1 MSTTLRRFSSRMG
14 EPTSLHH
21 RSRPSACLLLTVVAA
36 AGLRVYRLACA
47 PTSTNDV
54 EIGAPIAVRVDEKE
68 HIDAFK
74 DFTAP
79 TDGATPAPAA
89 AAPATSAGAAP
100 AAATPNP
107 VAAAAPAASVAGVS
121 MPAVGGRIYWN
132 EAKGWFRA

>member
-1 MSTTLRRFSSRMG
+1 MWRRMSSTSRRFSSRTG
-14 EPTSLHH
+14 EPGS
-21 RSRPSACLLLTVVAA
+21 LLLTVVAA
-36 AGLRVYRLACA
+36 ASLRVLRLLCVRVC
-47 PTSTNDV
+47 PTSTHDV
-54 EIGAPIAVRVDEKE
+54 EVGTPIAVRVEEKE

-107 VAAAAPAASVAGVS
+107 AAAAAPAASVAGVS